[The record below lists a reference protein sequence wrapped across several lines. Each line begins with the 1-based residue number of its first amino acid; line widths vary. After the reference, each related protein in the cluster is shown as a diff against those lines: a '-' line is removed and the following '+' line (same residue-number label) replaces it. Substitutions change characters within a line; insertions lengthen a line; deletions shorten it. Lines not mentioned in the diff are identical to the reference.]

1 MSLKQILYL
10 RTILLLGVPFGVGM
24 SIYDYISDSEISIW
38 KFLFLT
44 LFFGGTIAM
53 ISVPIHLARLKNLGI
68 ENITKKTKKFLKLNQ
83 EETIQSDIKIN
94 DLLLKLKNDSK
105 FKNSKII
112 YSGNKINFKTKIND
126 YGWGEKVEINFDE
139 NNKGNINISSKPI
152 FPLTLVDFGAN
163 LEIVNHIKDLILKT
177 T

>member
-10 RTILLLGVPFGVGM
+10 RTIFLLGVPFGVGM
-24 SIYDYISDSEISIW
+24 SIYDYIFDSEVSIW

-44 LFFGGTIAM
+44 LFFGGTMAM
-53 ISVPIHLARLKNLGI
+53 ISVPIHLARLKKLGI
-68 ENITKKTKKFLKLNQ
+68 DNITKKYLKLNQ

-139 NNKGNINISSKPI
+139 NNKGIINISSKPI